1 MGVEHPTE
9 ILEENIE
16 DTISK
21 IAKSQHQTKSC
32 GRKKIKTGHMLEIR
46 MESCPE

>member
-32 GRKKIKTGHMLEIR
+32 GRKKKDGTHVR
-46 MESCPE
+46 D